1 MTTNHDPVEWVLP
14 YRAEDLE
21 NTVTSSSGNVYADLG
36 YENPEEMLL
45 KAHLTMLLSKVIKAK
60 DLIWVLTTVE
70 LDDCRLS
77 DIHLY

>member
-1 MTTNHDPVEWVLP
+1 MTTNHDPVERVLP
-14 YRAEDLE
+14 YRTEDLE

-45 KAHLTMLLSKVIKAK
+45 NAHLIMLLRKVIKTK
-60 DLIWVLTTVE
+60 GLIWVLTTVE
-70 LDDCRLS
+70 LDDRRLS